1 MGGRAW
7 RINIRNEGEDLLI
20 TDWDQWFLFEE
31 GVTYKNNAGSLI
43 QTANKIV
50 AKVIGAGKEYKAGD
64 TVITAL
70 QASSVDLR
78 SGELTLI
85 IGPSGSGKTT
95 LLSLLGCVI
104 YPSFG
109 EVWIDGIKI
118 NELNE
123 KSLAQIR
130 LKKIG
135 FVFQKFNLIAPL
147 TALENVMMPL
157 ILQGIN
163 ENEART
169 KAIAALEKVGMGDR
183 MKNLSNDLSG
193 GQQQRVAIARAL
205 VTDPEMML
213 CDEPTASL
221 DIKSVGIVM
230 NELKQLAKQGKAV
243 AVVTHDTR
251 LTPFADRII
260 YVIDGGISDKPIEE
274 EIAQK

>member
-1 MGGRAW
+1 MEAS
-7 RINIRNEGEDLLI
+7 EH
-20 TDWDQWFLFEE
+20 
-31 GVTYKNNAGSLI
+31 
-43 QTANKIV
+43 NKVV
-50 AKVIGAGKEYKAGD
+50 ARVIGAGKEYKAGD

-70 QASSVDLR
+70 QTSTVDLM

-104 YPSFG
+104 YPSYG
-109 EVWIDGIKI
+109 EVWIDNKKV
-118 NELNE
+118 NELSE
-123 KSLAQIR
+123 KKLAQIR
-130 LKKIG
+130 LRKIG

-157 ILQGIN
+157 VLQGLG
-163 ENEART
+163 EKDARKRAAT
-169 KAIAALEKVGMGDR
+169 ALEKVGMGDR
-183 MKNLSNDLSG
+183 MRNLSVDLSG

-205 VTDPEMML
+205 VTDPEIML

-230 NELKQLAKQGKAV
+230 NELKLLAKQGKAV

-260 YVIDGGISDKPIEE
+260 YVIDGGISDKPMVE
-274 EIAQK
+274 EITEN

>member
-1 MGGRAW
+1 MP
-7 RINIRNEGEDLLI
+7 
-20 TDWDQWFLFEE
+20 TH
-31 GVTYKNNAGSLI
+31 T
-43 QTANKIV
+43 TNKII
-50 AKVIGAGKEYKAGD
+50 AKVVGAGKEYKAGD

-70 QASSVDLR
+70 QASNAELR

-109 EVWIDGIKI
+109 EVWIDDVKV
-118 NELNE
+118 NELSE
-123 KSLAQIR
+123 KQLAKIR
-130 LKKIG
+130 LQKIG

-157 ILQGIN
+157 VLQGSSEKESKI
-163 ENEART
+163 
-169 KAIAALEKVGMGDR
+169 KATAALEKVGMANR

-205 VTDPEMML
+205 VTDPQMML

-221 DIKSVGIVM
+221 DIKSVAIVM
-230 NELKQLAKQGKAV
+230 DELKKLADQGKAV

-260 YVIDGGISDKPIEE
+260 YVIDGAISDKPIEE
-274 EIAQK
+274 EIAVNKTP